1 MRMHKGKPVF
11 SYEDTYSLDDV
22 LSTIIL
28 AGLVKFRDT
37 LKERDLNGKIYGVP
51 LFDDNYEDEPQSEKW
66 FEILAKMIFAF
77 DDKNEPDV
85 SSYKIGFELSFDKSG
100 GFCSISVSNQDGY
113 DQYYKDMED
122 WDKKKQE
129 GLDLF
134 AKHYNNLWW

>member
-1 MRMHKGKPVF
+1 MYKN
-11 SYEDTYSLDDV
+11 
-22 LSTIIL
+22 
-28 AGLVKFRDT
+28 LVVKYI
-37 LKERDLNGKIYGVP
+37 GAI
-51 LFDDNYEDEPQSEKW
+51 DDNYEDEPQSEKW

-85 SSYKIGFELSFDKSG
+85 SSYKIGFELSSDKSG
-100 GFCSISVSNQDGY
+100 GFCSISVSNQEGY